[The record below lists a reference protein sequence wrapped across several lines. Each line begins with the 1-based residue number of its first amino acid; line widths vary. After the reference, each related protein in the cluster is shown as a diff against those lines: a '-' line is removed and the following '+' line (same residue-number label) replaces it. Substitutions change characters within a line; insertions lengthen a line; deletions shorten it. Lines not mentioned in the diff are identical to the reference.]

1 MEQMSG
7 KERMMT
13 AFRNKQPDRVPAAP
27 DISIMIPT
35 KLTGKPTWEV
45 EYLKSPSLQK
55 AYIDAVRYF
64 GMDGWMYNG
73 NLSYKSKS
81 AVGYD
86 SQIVKK
92 ETDKW
97 YVQTR
102 VRTPDGDMTYTYV
115 YPRDNPSTLVEFPVK
130 DFRKDF
136 KKIRHLFSEIVS
148 YDPTLY
154 RQAKEEIKDL
164 GIICCGIWPPGLQN
178 MVDLMGLEDL
188 TYAYYD
194 NEDLFEELT
203 QMCDK
208 RCVRMTEMAIEE
220 GVESVLTGGS
230 GSITLQSPELFRKL
244 SFPTIQKITKMCRQA
259 GIISG
264 IHSCGK
270 ERYIVELCANGSDLD
285 YINPLEV
292 PPMGDCDL
300 ADCKNRFGDKL
311 ALMGNLHTSEVM
323 LFGSVELVRLKSLE
337 AILAAGR
344 NGGFVLSTG
353 DQCGRDTPAENI
365 FEMVS
370 VCKEYGMYPLDTEK
384 IETEIKRLK
393 DGI

>member
-1 MEQMSG
+1 
-7 KERMMT
+7 
-13 AFRNKQPDRVPAAP
+13 
-27 DISIMIPT
+27 
-35 KLTGKPTWEV
+35 
-45 EYLKSPSLQK
+45 
-55 AYIDAVRYF
+55 
-64 GMDGWMYNG
+64 
-73 NLSYKSKS
+73 
-81 AVGYD
+81 
-86 SQIVKK
+86 
-92 ETDKW
+92 
-97 YVQTR
+97 
-102 VRTPDGDMTYTYV
+102 
-115 YPRDNPSTLVEFPVK
+115 
-130 DFRKDF
+130 
-136 KKIRHLFSEIVS
+136 
-148 YDPTLY
+148 
-154 RQAKEEIKDL
+154 
-164 GIICCGIWPPGLQN
+164 
-178 MVDLMGLEDL
+178 MGLEDL

-194 NEDLFEELT
+194 NEDLFAELT
-203 QMCDK
+203 LMWDK

-393 DGI
+393 DGMKI